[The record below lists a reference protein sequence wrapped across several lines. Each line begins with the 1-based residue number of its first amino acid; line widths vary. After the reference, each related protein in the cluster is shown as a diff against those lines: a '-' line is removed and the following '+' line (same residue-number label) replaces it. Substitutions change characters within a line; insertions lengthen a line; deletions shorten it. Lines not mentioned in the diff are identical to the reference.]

1 MKKKYVRE
9 QRRRYL
15 KKVANN
21 YFVEQRKFKSFQA
34 WAKVIKSS
42 SLQLAETF
50 DKLHNHYASEVLFEV
65 VAYP

>member
-34 WAKVIKSS
+34 WAKVIKSGAK
-42 SLQLAETF
+42 QLADAF

-65 VAYP
+65 MAYP